1 MKKILELKETRQGCA
16 ILEKESRYHV
26 MLHGQ
31 KVSELYFNMRGY
43 VGALPMPD
51 GSSINIGEVSISRWK
66 REPRPSTV
74 SFSLRRPPKRNSA
87 KTAWRAE
94 ACRRVQR
101 NFDPNSAIGESTRD
115 IRSPIGVVRS
125 ADNGTRLGYWE
136 WVAALLA
143 DDDEPDDAVKVA

>member
-66 REPRPSTV
+66 REAA
-74 SFSLRRPPKRNSA
+74 SLNRQFQLA
-87 KTAWRAE
+87 ATAE
-94 ACRRVQR
+94 TQQR
-101 NFDPNSAIGESTRD
+101 KDGLES
-115 IRSPIGVVRS
+115 
-125 ADNGTRLGYWE
+125 
-136 WVAALLA
+136 
-143 DDDEPDDAVKVA
+143 